1 MMNCFLFDVDG
12 TLVDTRELISESLVA
27 TIEHQTGQKPAIDAF
42 SEDAHI
48 SPLAI
53 LKRYGINSLD
63 GYWST
68 YNRNISLARLFDE
81 STPEVLAELRKR
93 EIKLGVVSSLKK
105 AQVELLLNWVGLINH
120 FQVVLGYHR
129 HYKKPHPG
137 QIQSALSSLGVS
149 CAKAAYIGDQDV
161 DLIAAKRAE
170 MTSIL
175 VGWSRV
181 NSFSRQPDRTIKS
194 FTDLLNMV

>member
-12 TLVDTRELISESLVA
+12 TLVDTRELISESLVV
-27 TIEHQTGQKPAIDAF
+27 TIEHQTGQKLAKDAF
-42 SEDAHI
+42 SEDAYI

-68 YNRNISLARLFDE
+68 YNRKISLARLFDE
-81 STPEVLAELRKR
+81 GTPEVLGELCKR

-105 AQVELLLNWVGLINH
+105 AQVELLLNWVGLIKH
-120 FQVVLGYHR
+120 FQVILGYHR

-137 QIQSALSSLGVS
+137 QIKSALSSLGVS
-149 CAKAAYIGDQDV
+149 SAKAAYIGDQDV
-161 DLIAAKRAE
+161 DLLAAKRAE
-170 MTSIL
+170 ITSIL
-175 VGWSRV
+175 VGWSRA
-181 NSFSRQPDRTIKS
+181 NSFSRQPDCTINS
-194 FTDLLNMV
+194 FSDLLNMV